1 MNSNATLALPALR
14 RSSLASNITAMYTLQ
29 IANYVIPLV
38 TLPYLIRALG
48 AEQYGVMAMA
58 YAVVFFMV
66 LFVDAGFNT
75 IATRR
80 LARPGIDIAAVSEIY
95 VTTQVIKLAQC
106 ALMAL
111 LLAGL
116 VATVPAMAASAPVY
130 YATFPIVL
138 GSLLFP
144 TWLFQGLQNMHFTLL
159 CSVSG
164 RLLATVGIFVLVKDP
179 GDVLLAALLQASATA
194 ISGLMSLPLVFRRL
208 GVRLD
213 VTRGRLGRLTRR
225 MLADAR
231 SFAPAEYLT
240 NAIGNSAVF
249 VLGLFAG
256 STMVGVFAA
265 IEKIARAGAGLFQ
278 PLTKALFPALSGRWI
293 GHAADA
299 AGYGRRWTLRIL
311 VLAGMSAAA
320 LFAAAPAALEILFGP
335 EWSAHAGYLRLFS
348 LWLVAHVTATVLGKF
363 WLLAR
368 GMQSAYSFGLL
379 LAGAVQLAASVI
391 GAWRYG
397 AAGLVTAIACA
408 ELARIVIFLIAIRRG
423 RTGVL

>member
-1 MNSNATLALPALR
+1 MSTNASLALPALR
-14 RSSLASNITAMYTLQ
+14 RSSLGRNITALYVLQ

-38 TLPYLIRALG
+38 TLPYLVRALG

-116 VATVPAMAASAPVY
+116 VAAVPAMAASAPVY

-144 TWLFQGLQNMHFTLL
+144 TWLFQGLENMHFTLL

-164 RLLATVGIFVLVKDP
+164 RLLATLGIFVLVRDAD
-179 GDVLLAALLQASATA
+179 DVLLAALLQASATA
-194 ISGLMSLPLVFRRL
+194 VSGLLSLPVVFRQL

-213 VTRGRLGRLTRR
+213 VTWGRLGTSMRR
-225 MLADAR
+225 MLSDAR
-231 SFAPAEYLT
+231 AFAPAEFLT
-240 NAIGNSAVF
+240 NAVGNSAVF

-256 STMVGVFAA
+256 SAAVGVFAA

-278 PLTKALFPALSGRWI
+278 PLTKALFPALAGRWI
-293 GHAADA
+293 GGAADA

-311 VLAGMSAAA
+311 LLAGMSAGT
-320 LFAAAPAALEILFGP
+320 LFAGAPFALEALFGP
-335 EWSAHAGYLRLFS
+335 EWSAHAGYLRLFA
-348 LWLVAHVTATVLGKF
+348 LWMVAHVTATVLGQF

-379 LAGAVQLAASVI
+379 LAAAVQLAASVFA
-391 GAWRYG
+391 AWFYG
-397 AAGLVTAIACA
+397 ATGLVIAIACA
-408 ELARIVIFLIAIRRG
+408 ELARIVIFLIAVRRG
-423 RTGVL
+423 RKGVL